1 LNELFYYFEIKI
13 GESEMIFADGENI
26 DNSSSMDQPKSP
38 TTNFRLHID
47 SNLIK
52 ANSAVLP
59 DELKDLGVCAY
70 DENDFEEG
78 ILLIS
83 I

>member
-1 LNELFYYFEIKI
+1 
-13 GESEMIFADGENI
+13 MIFTNGEHIENT
-26 DNSSSMDQPKSP
+26 SMDQS
-38 TTNFRLHID
+38 TNFRLHID

-52 ANSAVLP
+52 TNFDVLP

-78 ILLIS
+78 IF
-83 I
+83 